1 MSLSLNGA
9 EEKYHPWDVREVK
22 ISLGG
27 GGDNNGFL
35 SAEVFSPQ
43 DEHIH
48 WSLYLNKQSD
58 GECDFCIKSMDIR
71 SAISL
76 RDFLIYALKD
86 IQTVKKPEMIL

>member
-1 MSLSLNGA
+1 MSLSLNGT
-9 EEKYHPWDVREVK
+9 EEYHPWDIREVR

-27 GGDNNGFL
+27 GSDDNGFL

-48 WSLYLNKQSD
+48 WGLYLNKLSD
-58 GECDFCIKSMDIR
+58 GSCDFSIESMDIR

>member
-1 MSLSLNGA
+1 MSFSLSGT
-9 EEKYHPWDVREVK
+9 EKEYHPWDIREVR

-27 GGDNNGFL
+27 GGDDNGFL

-43 DEHIH
+43 DEHIN
-48 WSLYLNKQSD
+48 WSLYLNKRSD
-58 GECDFCIKSMDIR
+58 GDCDFCIESMDIR

-86 IQTVKKPEMIL
+86 VQTVKITEVLF